1 MVVIRTGIWVPAE
14 CVFCAVPCVVPGA
27 VPCVVPGAVPCV
39 VPGAVPEGTPVDA
52 AGVFPPT
59 EARDAVDIPIFVAAV
74 FAN

>member
-14 CVFCAVPCVVPGA
+14 CVFCAVPCV
-27 VPCVVPGAVPCV
+27 VPCV

-59 EARDAVDIPIFVAAV
+59 EARDAVDIPVFVAAV

>member
-27 VPCVVPGAVPCV
+27 VPEGA
-39 VPGAVPEGTPVDA
+39 PVEA

>member
-14 CVFCAVPCVVPGA
+14 CVFCAVPC
-27 VPCVVPGAVPCV
+27 
-39 VPGAVPEGTPVDA
+39 AVPEGTPVDA